1 MKARLF
7 LILTLLLFSAVSL
20 VIDFFNYNPYES
32 GTGVFINF
40 FVSLFI
46 FGISFFTLI
55 IFYLR
60 IWAKKPSTKAGYWPI
75 VRQATLISVALTVL
89 TILKVLKILD
99 WWVAGPLVIAVF
111 LLELFFQTISRQR
124 KSKVKI

>member
-1 MKARLF
+1 MKKRLF
-7 LILTLLLFSAVSL
+7 FTLTLFLFSSVSL
-20 VIDFFNYNPYES
+20 IIDFFNYNPYES
-32 GTGVFINF
+32 GTGVFVNF

-46 FGISFFTLI
+46 FGLSFFTLAL
-55 IFYLR
+55 FYLR
-60 IWAKKPSTKAGYWPI
+60 MWIKKTNMQAQYWTM

-111 LLELFFQTISRQR
+111 LLELFFQTMTKHKKQ
-124 KSKVKI
+124 KA